1 MQNDKKPT
9 DDSELRS
16 RKNPLH
22 PKHFRSLFGS
32 SVVLTISD
40 GSVLLELGRF
50 DVNSDFLVVK
60 VGVVVSVELG
70 SVSDIFFEIGL
81 GNCSLMNEINDAL
94 LYLLHNASKNM
105 RRDVIAVGTLPICK
119 STESTAVETL
129 LWLFENDR
137 VAKHQTIIAHL
148 KTFIDIQETTI
159 SLVEVEKCKR
169 FLRRKRLN
177 NYCLHKDT
185 FFSSVL
191 LLLSFFIVSICYTGI
206 AAKYKNWSILPL
218 GVLTFLFTIFSL
230 VQYKFH
236 IVKKRPKLT
245 EAIFGLSVILFNGGV
260 IAIIFLEKDFN
271 IREEMLSENNVF
283 KFATAGCN
291 VFCVCCQL
299 YVLVK
304 VLAGKT
310 DADVATTKATGDS
323 KVQGNE
329 NLALNDAEEG
339 ADEDEEEEGEG
350 EEGEEEGEE
359 EADEDEEGEGE
370 EVEEAGAGVAGAALA
385 GGGGK
390 AEEKEAK
397 DAKGGKKGKEQ
408 KATKAKEQKK
418 KDDKKAKQKMTTTKK
433 EKEKKATKSPKAKKD
448 KKAKTAKKKSK
459 TKKKTGKGK
468 KAKKTKGTKGKKKT
482 KSKPLKKLAG
492 KKKKVQKATKKAAK
506 KVTKKIGK
514 K

>member
-70 SVSDIFFEIGL
+70 TDIFFEIGL

-159 SLVEVEKCKR
+159 SLALFEAQ
-169 FLRRKRLN
+169 
-177 NYCLHKDT
+177 T
-185 FFSSVL
+185 AQQL
-191 LLLSFFIVSICYTGI
+191 LLTQGHIVSICYTGI

-514 K
+514 NFGSEL

>member
-1 MQNDKKPT
+1 
-9 DDSELRS
+9 LCRCAI
-16 RKNPLH
+16 L
-22 PKHFRSLFGS
+22 
-32 SVVLTISD
+32 
-40 GSVLLELGRF
+40 
-50 DVNSDFLVVK
+50 
-60 VGVVVSVELG
+60 
-70 SVSDIFFEIGL
+70 
-81 GNCSLMNEINDAL
+81 
-94 LYLLHNASKNM
+94 
-105 RRDVIAVGTLPICK
+105 
-119 STESTAVETL
+119 
-129 LWLFENDR
+129 
-137 VAKHQTIIAHL
+137 
-148 KTFIDIQETTI
+148 
-159 SLVEVEKCKR
+159 
-169 FLRRKRLN
+169 
-177 NYCLHKDT
+177 
-185 FFSSVL
+185 
-191 LLLSFFIVSICYTGI
+191 IVSICYTGI

-245 EAIFGLSVILFNGGV
+245 EAIFGLSVILFNAGV
-260 IAIIFLEKDFN
+260 VAIIFLEKDFD

-291 VFCVCCQL
+291 IFCVCCQL

-310 DADVATTKATGDS
+310 DADVATTKATGGS

-350 EEGEEEGEE
+350 EEGEEEDEE

-370 EVEEAGAGVAGAALA
+370 EVEEEAAGVAGAGVAGAALA

-408 KATKAKEQKK
+408 KVTKAQEQKK

-433 EKEKKATKSPKAKKD
+433 EKEKKATKSAKAKKE

-459 TKKKTGKGK
+459 TKKKTGK
-468 KAKKTKGTKGKKKT
+468 
-482 KSKPLKKLAG
+482 
-492 KKKKVQKATKKAAK
+492 
-506 KVTKKIGK
+506 
-514 K
+514 